1 MNSTPKV
8 CSVCGKEFIPGAQ
21 HIYKT
26 TVGRTKY
33 QCSYTCWNIAK
44 STNSH
49 KDYASPKREQG

>member
-33 QCSYTCWNIAK
+33 QCSSTCWNIAK
-44 STNSH
+44 STNRH
-49 KDYASPKREQG
+49 KDYSSPKRVQG